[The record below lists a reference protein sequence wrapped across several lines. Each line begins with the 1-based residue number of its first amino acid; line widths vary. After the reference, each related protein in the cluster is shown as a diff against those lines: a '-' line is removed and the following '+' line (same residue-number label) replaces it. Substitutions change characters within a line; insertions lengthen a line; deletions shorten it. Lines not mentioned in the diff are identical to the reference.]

1 MTSES
6 IATQTEFSGS
16 EVWLEA
22 LARGTCDEAGFLR
35 AVQMLTRKSPEAGW
49 ESLSLLDQYYRR
61 GKITADVFRR
71 VKGRLG
77 NQLLGP
83 AMGVDVS
90 IPLSLPEAS
99 QGAPRSPP
107 ATVTHTP
114 AVDSEPITP
123 AAPAAPATSIT
134 PAAAPTTPAAA
145 PTTPPAAKR
154 APVVPPPA
162 VSVPPPAAPP
172 PAAPVLPR
180 RSAAPPKPAAPAAPA
195 TAKVP
200 ALDRAAASAV
210 PARLEVFDQEPVAA
224 PARKAQTIPVLTTT
238 PGTTAPATTMRQPDS
253 EPREGRREVAPGDV
267 LRGRYLIK
275 AVLGRGGTG
284 TVFEA
289 FDRYR
294 LDSPDT
300 GQQVALKV
308 LHAQAPRQ
316 LTELRREFQHL
327 QSLSHPN
334 IVRAHEYD
342 RDGDVA
348 FFTMEYLSGLSL
360 SRVLSARRRA
370 PLDRP
375 LARAIIRDIGAA
387 LAHAHARGVVH
398 GDLSPRNIFITDQGE
413 LRVLDFGAAHD
424 PLAVAPRIEPEQEYG
439 SVAAPRFASCQLL
452 QGGFADARDD
462 LYAFACIAYL
472 LLAGKHPFADR
483 TAVEARD
490 QLLKPARPAGLTR
503 GEWLALR
510 SGLTFDRERRPAKVE
525 SWAKAFQHSETAP
538 HLPVLLSMVHV
549 PAPARRSPRV
559 HVLLVV
565 VLALLAG
572 GWWASRNI
580 DSIRGT
586 AEQIG
591 SDANATFANM
601 SSAIARLWGE
611 LGSSRDN
618 PVESHVQVQE
628 PPAQPVT
635 TPPPQTRSGATQP
648 SAPTYA
654 TPKSRT
660 PASAASPSGAGS
672 RPRIELAADAVEV
685 SPGDPA
691 ARIVVHRT
699 GSTRGDLSFS
709 WWTESGTAKAEQDF
723 MSVGPREEHIEDGKS
738 SVSLFV
744 PVVADATRH
753 RSKSFYVVINNPSP
767 EASLGK
773 RTLTMVT
780 IPASD

>member
-6 IATQTEFSGS
+6 IATRTEDEFNAT

-22 LARGTCDEAGFLR
+22 LARGTCDEAEFLR
-35 AVQMLTRKSPEAGW
+35 AVQMLTQKSSEAGW

-61 GKITADVFRR
+61 GKIKPEVFHS

-77 NQLLGP
+77 SQLLGP
-83 AMGVDVS
+83 AMGLDVS
-90 IPLSLPEAS
+90 IPLSGPEAS
-99 QGAPRSPP
+99 QGAPAKSPP
-107 ATVTHTP
+107 AIVTHTS
-114 AVDSEPITP
+114 AVDSK
-123 AAPAAPATSIT
+123 
-134 PAAAPTTPAAA
+134 PTTPAAA
-145 PTTPPAAKR
+145 KRAPIATPPAA
-154 APVVPPPA
+154 PLVPPRSTA
-162 VSVPPPAAPP
+162 PPIPAA
-172 PAAPVLPR
+172 AGA
-180 RSAAPPKPAAPAAPA
+180 SAA
-195 TAKVP
+195 AKVS
-200 ALDRAAASAV
+200 ALDLAAASAV
-210 PARLEVFDQEPVAA
+210 PVRPEVFDQDPVAA
-224 PARKAQTIPVLTTT
+224 PAPEAQTVRVLTET
-238 PGTTAPATTMRQPDS
+238 PGTTAPATTMRQADS
-253 EPREGRREVAPGDV
+253 VRRGSRREVAPGDV
-267 LRGRYLIK
+267 LRGRYMIK
-275 AVLGRGGTG
+275 TVLGRGETG

-300 GQQVALKV
+300 GQRVALKV
-308 LHAQAPRQ
+308 LHAQAPNQ
-316 LTELRREFQHL
+316 LAELRREFQHL

-360 SRVLSARRRA
+360 SRVLSARRQT

-375 LARAIIRDIGAA
+375 LARAIIRDIAAA
-387 LAHAHARGVVH
+387 LAHAHARCVVH
-398 GDLSPRNIFITDQGE
+398 GDLNPGKIFITDEGE
-413 LRVLDFGAAHD
+413 LRVLDFGATHD
-424 PLAVAPRIEPEQEYG
+424 PLAVVPRIDLEPEPEYA

-452 QGGFADARDD
+452 EGGFADARDD

-472 LLAGKHPFADR
+472 LLAGKRPFGDR

-490 QLLKPARPAGLTR
+490 QRLKPARPAGLTR

-510 SGLTFDRERRPAKVE
+510 SGLTFDREQRPAEVA
-525 SWAKAFQHSETAP
+525 SWAKAFEQMETAP
-538 HLPVLLSMVHV
+538 HLPALPSMVR
-549 PAPARRSPRV
+549 ASTAARRSPRV
-559 HVLLVV
+559 ALLLVV
-565 VLALLAG
+565 VLALLAA
-572 GWWASRNI
+572 GWWMNGNI
-580 DSIRGT
+580 DSILGT
-586 AEQIG
+586 AAQIG
-591 SDANATFANM
+591 SGASAAFANM

-618 PVESHVQVQE
+618 PVESHVQLPE
-628 PPAQPVT
+628 PAGPPVT
-635 TPPPQTRSGATQP
+635 TPPPQTRSGATP
-648 SAPTYA
+648 ASAPTHT
-654 TPKSRT
+654 TPKSRA
-660 PASAASPSGAGS
+660 PASAAIPSGAGS
-672 RPRIELAADAVEV
+672 RPRIELAADSIEV
-685 SPGDPA
+685 PPSDPA

-723 MSVGPREEHIEDGKS
+723 MSVAPREEHIDDGKS

-744 PVVADATRH
+744 PVVADATRR

-767 EASLGK
+767 DASLGK

>member
-6 IATQTEFSGS
+6 IAAQTEDEFNRS

-35 AVQMLTRKSPEAGW
+35 AVEMLTRKFPEAGW

-61 GKITADVFRR
+61 GKIKAEVFRS

-83 AMGVDVS
+83 AMGLDVS
-90 IPLSLPEAS
+90 TPLSHPEAS
-99 QGAPRSPP
+99 QGARSRLPP
-107 ATVTHTP
+107 AIVTHTP
-114 AVDSEPITP
+114 AVDP
-123 AAPAAPATSIT
+123 APST
-134 PAAAPTTPAAA
+134 PAAAQ
-145 PTTPPAAKR
+145 R
-154 APVVPPPA
+154 APA
-162 VSVPPPAAPP
+162 VPPPAAAAVPP
-172 PAAPVLPR
+172 PAAVAMPGRPEV
-180 RSAAPPKPAAPAAPA
+180 S
-195 TAKVP
+195 
-200 ALDRAAASAV
+200 DRN
-210 PARLEVFDQEPVAA
+210 PVAA
-224 PARKAQTIPVLTTT
+224 PAPDPQTVPVLTATAR
-238 PGTTAPATTMRQPDS
+238 TTAPPTTMRQADS
-253 EPREGRREVAPGDV
+253 VSREGTREVVPGDV

-275 AVLGRGGTG
+275 AVLGRGGSG

-300 GQQVALKV
+300 AQQVALKV
-308 LHAQAPRQ
+308 LHAQAPNQ

-334 IVRAHEYD
+334 ILRVHEYD

-360 SRVLSARRRA
+360 SRVLSARRQT

-375 LARAIIRDIGAA
+375 LARAIIRDIAAA

-398 GDLSPRNIFITDQGE
+398 GDLNPGNIFITDQGE

-424 PLAVAPRIEPEQEYG
+424 PFAVAPRIEPEQDYA
-439 SVAAPRFASCQLL
+439 SVAAPQFASCQVLE
-452 QGGFADARDD
+452 GGFADARDD

-483 TAVEARD
+483 TAVQARD
-490 QLLKPARPAGLTR
+490 QRLKPTRPAGLTR

-510 SGLTFDRERRPAKVE
+510 SGLTFDRERRTAKVE
-525 SWAKAFQHSETAP
+525 GWAKAFQQSEAAP
-538 HLPVLLSMVHV
+538 HLPMLVSMVHV
-549 PAPARRSPRV
+549 PAPAQRSPRV
-559 HVLLVV
+559 HLLLVV
-565 VLALLAG
+565 VLALLTG
-572 GWWASRNI
+572 GWWASGNI
-580 DSIRGT
+580 DSIRVT
-586 AEQIG
+586 AAQIG
-591 SDANATFANM
+591 SDASAAFANM
-601 SSAIARLWGE
+601 SSAIAVLWGE
-611 LGSSRDN
+611 LASSRDN
-618 PVESHVQVQE
+618 AVESHVQPPR
-628 PPAQPVT
+628 PPAPTVT
-635 TPPPQTRSGATQP
+635 TPPPEAQAGATQRSDP
-648 SAPTYA
+648 AYA
-654 TPKSRT
+654 TPKSRP
-660 PASAASPSGAGS
+660 PASAAIPGGAGS
-672 RPRIELAADAVEV
+672 RPRIELAADAIEV
-685 SPGDPA
+685 PPGDPA

-723 MSVGPREEHIEDGKS
+723 MAVAAHEEHIEDGKS
-738 SVSLFV
+738 TVSLFV
-744 PVVADATRH
+744 PVVADATRR
-753 RSKSFYVVINNPSP
+753 RSKSFYVVINNPSA

-780 IPASD
+780 IPGSD